1 MYQLFYTYFLGF
13 DIDFTIF
20 KMILLFR
27 NKIITHL
34 KLRLLNVSDFY
45 QIFLYMLMIN
55 LRCGMRGDFYFRLS
69 RKIKFRFAPNEKEL
83 NI

>member
-45 QIFLYMLMIN
+45 QIFL
-55 LRCGMRGDFYFRLS
+55 F
-69 RKIKFRFAPNEKEL
+69 
-83 NI
+83 